1 MPANNHW
8 IYQGRQ
14 YHQWFG
20 HGTAPRD
27 DTDPVRPGSL
37 FDPASVAQRLDYA
50 IGHVIGAA
58 SRNERS
64 RWETRLGGSSRESL
78 KTLVAA
84 WYGARGKSRDTFRG
98 QLLDP
103 YTSDATV
110 DQLRR
115 AAKGIVEGRTH
126 EQLGAAGEALAS
138 AAFKIGLDA
147 WPRFLGDS
155 QRQAMDAV
163 GAEAIPGVIKASAT
177 GTDTA
182 VVGGALLLGL
192 LYLLMRPPQASNPP
206 VNQPM
211 MTEQSPPAKKEEKTP
226 TPANPGLAKP
236 GEATLPDDRRTHILD
251 GDGKGGGGHGSGRGT
266 PGKSEF
272 PSNWSDDKAAQ
283 AIKDVANDPASVRV
297 PAAEGRTEVRGTRD
311 GVDIRVIVGAD
322 GRTIVTA
329 YPTNVPRNRR

>member
-8 IYQGRQ
+8 MYQGRQ

-20 HGTAPRD
+20 HGTAPKE
-27 DTDPVRPGSL
+27 DPDPIRPDSL
-37 FDPASVAQRLDYA
+37 FDPASIAQRLDYA
-50 IGHVIGAA
+50 VGHVVGAA

-64 RWETRLGGSSRESL
+64 RWETRLGGTARESL

-103 YTSDATV
+103 YTSDETV

-115 AAKGIVEGRTH
+115 AVKGMVEGWTH

-155 QRQAMDAV
+155 QRRAMDAV
-163 GAEAIPGVIKASAT
+163 SAEVIPGVVKASAT

-182 VVGGALLLGL
+182 VGGVGVLLGL
-192 LYLLMRPPQASNPP
+192 LYLLIRPSPASKPP
-206 VNQPM
+206 EGKPL
-211 MTEQSPPAKKEEKTP
+211 MTEQSPPAKKEGEK
-226 TPANPGLAKP
+226 PGTSPEPAKP
-236 GEATLPDDRRTHILD
+236 GEATLADDRRKYILD
-251 GDGKGGGGHGSGRGT
+251 GNNGGGGGHGPGRET
-266 PGKSEF
+266 PDKSVF
-272 PSNWSDDKAAQ
+272 PSDWSDEKAIE

-297 PAAEGRTEVRGTRD
+297 PAKGGRTAVRGTRD
-311 GVDIRVIVGAD
+311 GIEIEVIIGRD
-322 GRTIVTA
+322 GKAIVTA
-329 YPTNVPRNRR
+329 YPTNIPPNGGR